1 MWIMINFKVLESALE
16 GSRKPEE
23 KFYHKLLDRLKMNP
37 KEVVFLDDFGKNL
50 KPAQKM
56 GFQTIKVKRRWQG
69 IKENF
74 GDIK

>member
-1 MWIMINFKVLESALE
+1 
-16 GSRKPEE
+16 
-23 KFYHKLLDRLKMNP
+23 MNP
-37 KEVVFLDDFGKNL
+37 EEVVFLDDFGKNL

-74 GDIK
+74 CDIK